1 MGRPLKK
8 ETIEK
13 MNLVAR
19 TQKGQVVLGKQ
30 VGYNKYIVDEETR
43 QIVRLANE
51 LVQEDDA
58 VLSLTVGESE
68 EPVTKILKNIFQT
81 DKGVYAYKLVEEEV
95 VFEREDVSFAGAVVE
110 EPAKTSRRK
119 SKKEEVVEETPV
131 VEEPTPVEEPVVEE
145 PTEVVEEVVEE
156 PTEVVE
162 E

>member
-19 TQKGQVVLGKQ
+19 TQKGEVVLGKQ

-51 LVQEDDA
+51 LVQQDDA
-58 VLSLTVGESE
+58 VLSLTVGESKE
-68 EPVTKILKNIFQT
+68 SVTKILKNIFQT
-81 DKGVYAYKLVEEEV
+81 DKGVYAYKLVEDEV

-110 EPAKTSRRK
+110 EPTTTSRRK
-119 SKKEEVVEETPV
+119 SKKEEVVVEEV
-131 VEEPTPVEEPVVEE
+131 VEEPTLVEEPVVEE